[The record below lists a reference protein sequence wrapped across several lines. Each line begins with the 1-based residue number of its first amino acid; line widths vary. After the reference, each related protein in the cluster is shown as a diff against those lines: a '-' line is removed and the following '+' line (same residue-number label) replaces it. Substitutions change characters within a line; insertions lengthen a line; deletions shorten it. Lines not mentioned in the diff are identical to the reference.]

1 MANSRIGYWMNKR
14 GQAEVIGGLILIGV
28 LVFGGIIT
36 QDVLEDNRYVIDLNT
51 NTTYDLIKCNIKNI
65 DKTNLKMVDDIDGI
79 DTSIYK
85 LAECSK

>member
-1 MANSRIGYWMNKR
+1 MNKR